1 VKAPLPEFLME
12 NWLESH
18 RFSARFN
25 AGESGH
31 VPHTLGAFLE
41 GLQADF
47 PFSLK
52 ETLLEESLQDAPN
65 MGLWELRERVAALH
79 PGACPENVLITT
91 GTSEAL
97 LLLLRQLKPRK
108 VAVLVPAFQLLTE
121 IPRSLGASIVPLP
134 VHWDEKGHPVADIA
148 GWCALL
154 KTENPDVFLLNHP
167 HNPSG
172 LVFNDSELKELCAAA
187 ESVGCVV
194 VGDEH
199 YRFLSE
205 PTPRLGRTVY
215 SSGRFVTGSFIKCTG
230 TPGLRIGWCVGDPR
244 VLEHMQSEKNYL
256 THTVNPLSQRL
267 ALWFLQ
273 SYQGKNSFF
282 SIQHGIWLENR
293 DAFSKW
299 LLSQNQ
305 WKGCAPAGGLVTCLF
320 PKSDELQQMHQLLER
335 GVFLLPLST
344 FMESSLTD
352 LWYGDGFRL
361 GLGLPPTQFAKML
374 SVMVL

>member
-1 VKAPLPEFLME
+1 ME

-31 VPHTLGAFLE
+31 VPQTLGSFLE

-47 PFSLK
+47 SFSLK
-52 ETLLEESLQDAPN
+52 ESLLEESLQDAPN

-79 PGACPENVLITT
+79 PGAGPENVLITT

-121 IPRSLGASIVPLP
+121 IPRSLGASIVPLL
-134 VHWDEKGHPVADIA
+134 VHWDEHGHPVADIA
-148 GWCALL
+148 GWCAVLQ
-154 KTENPDVFLLNHP
+154 EQQPDVFLLNHP

-172 LVFNDSELKELCAAA
+172 LVFNDIELKELCGAA

-205 PTPRLGRTVY
+205 ATPRLGRTVY
-215 SSGRFVTGSFIKCTG
+215 TADRFVTGSFIKCTG
-230 TPGLRIGWCVGDPR
+230 TPGLRIGWCVGDR
-244 VLEHMQSEKNYL
+244 NTLECMQSEKNYL
-256 THTVNPLSQRL
+256 THTVNPVSQRL

-273 SYQGKNSFF
+273 SYQGQNSFF
-282 SIQHGIWLENR
+282 SAQHCIWVQNKE
-293 DAFSKW
+293 AFSTW
-299 LLSQNQ
+299 LLSQSQ
-305 WKGCAPAGGLVTCLF
+305 WRGCPPAGGLVTCLF
-320 PKSDELQQMHQLLER
+320 PTENRVELVDVLLER

-344 FMESSLTD
+344 FSDAFFGSPAD
-352 LWYGDGFRL
+352 AKGFRFGF
-361 GLGLPPTQFAKML
+361 GLTRERFVELLMAIPP
-374 SVMVL
+374 